1 MTEEK
6 IIIRINEET
15 GELFIETKG
24 ILGPSCVT
32 TVNKLIENSA
42 VAFDYQKTDEYYMEG
57 HISATTKQ
65 TQRINV

>member
-32 TVNKLIENSA
+32 VVNKLIENSA
-42 VAFDYQKTDEYYMEG
+42 VAFDYQKTDEYYMEE
-57 HISATTKQ
+57 HINATAKQ
-65 TQRINV
+65 TQRINL